1 MADGSRRPIGELA
14 VGDVVLGRDEV
25 TGATNGGEIERVFV
39 HHVGRTLTLRLLD
52 GTEVET
58 TSVHRFATAD
68 GGFVDAG
75 SLRPGD
81 ELVTRHGDRM
91 VVNDMVEVAHPVTVY
106 NLTVGRLHT
115 YFVGAS
121 DVWVHN
127 AKRQEDEPPDP
138 GGGDDDAD

>member
-14 VGDVVLGRDEV
+14 VGDLVLGRDEL
-25 TGATNGGEIERVFV
+25 TGATEAGEIERVFI
-39 HHVGRTLTLRLLD
+39 HHVGRTLKLRMLD
-52 GTEVET
+52 GTNIET

-81 ELVTRHGDRM
+81 EVTTRDGQLVVDAM
-91 VVNDMVEVAHPVTVY
+91 VDVTSPATVY

-115 YFVGAS
+115 YFVSTS

-127 AKRQEDEPPDP
+127 AKRQEEEPPDP
-138 GGGDDDAD
+138 ADDDNAD